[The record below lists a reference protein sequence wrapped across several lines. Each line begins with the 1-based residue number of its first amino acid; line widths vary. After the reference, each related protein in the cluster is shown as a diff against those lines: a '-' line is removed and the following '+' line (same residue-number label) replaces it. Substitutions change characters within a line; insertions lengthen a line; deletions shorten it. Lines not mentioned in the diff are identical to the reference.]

1 MGNRIITT
9 ILLALL
15 VYGFAM
21 AKEEKPDFVVT
32 NEQGYELLCYIQN
45 DGTVSIAGGK
55 SAKKADKL
63 IIPETIEYNGIQYVV
78 TSIYHSGFWGFSC
91 REIMLPKTLKKI
103 DRDAFEG
110 CSKLEKINMPEGL
123 EEIGNFAFGMTKKL
137 SSIYIPSSVNIFGR
151 DIFYKMKMFSGEY
164 HPIDINL
171 ENIPSHVTED
181 NCLWIGVT
189 KESIRKYYAKYP
201 HKVSNQQESSITQT
215 LQQSAKQEPAKLD
228 QPKNLTS
235 DVDTSLPHTEST
247 NKTTFAI
254 IIANEEYQK
263 ESKVDYALNDGKTFK
278 TYCHQV
284 LGLPEKNIHLVSNAT
299 LNNIIYEL
307 DWLSQVCKVYE
318 GDASV
323 IFYYAGH
330 GIPNEKDGS
339 AYLLPIDGIGKNMR
353 TCLSTEELY
362 KMLGTMPAKSVTV
375 FMDACFSGAKRN
387 GEMLTSARGVAI
399 KAKSESP
406 VGKNMVILSA
416 AQGDETAYSYNE
428 QQHGLFTYYLLKK
441 LKSTGGQVSL
451 GELSDYIKS
460 QVTRFSIVEN
470 GKIQTPT
477 VNASPA
483 LGDRW
488 KQIKLR

>member
-1 MGNRIITT
+1 MSTFYIQHNSYRDMKRI
-9 ILLALL
+9 LFVALL
-15 VYGFAM
+15 
-21 AKEEKPDFVVT
+21 T
-32 NEQGYELLCYIQN
+32 
-45 DGTVSIAGGK
+45 
-55 SAKKADKL
+55 L
-63 IIPETIEYNGIQYVV
+63 IIMPVKSQTVTISGIDYKITKNEATVIGASFKLEYANILSFVEYNGKKYPV
-78 TSIYHSGFWGFSC
+78 TSIGKSSFVEWKCSFPFKNKTNLKYVSIPNTVKKIALSAFYEC
-91 REIMLPKTLKKI
+91 QNLTEIVWPDGNVELNAGYKDPTRKIKNWHTFYNCNSITSVRCQNGRIPTEIIKDLPEFCPFVMAYKNGTLLSDALPKQSYQESEKI
-103 DRDAFEG
+103 DNGVESNKANEQVSVIINQETQK
-110 CSKLEKINMPEGL
+110 SKPYSDIDQD
-123 EEIGNFAFGMTKKL
+123 
-137 SSIYIPSSVNIFGR
+137 IPSFNS
-151 DIFYKMKMFSGEY
+151 
-164 HPIDINL
+164 
-171 ENIPSHVTED
+171 
-181 NCLWIGVT
+181 
-189 KESIRKYYAKYP
+189 
-201 HKVSNQQESSITQT
+201 SN
-215 LQQSAKQEPAKLD
+215 
-228 QPKNLTS
+228 
-235 DVDTSLPHTEST
+235 VG
-247 NKTTFAI
+247 TFAI

-263 ESKVDYALNDGKTFK
+263 ESKVDYALNDGKMFK

-284 LGLPEKNIHLVSNAT
+284 LGLPEKNIHLVPNAT
-299 LNNIIYEL
+299 LNNTIYEL

-339 AYLLPIDGIGKNMR
+339 AYLLPIDGIGRNMR
-353 TCLSTEELY
+353 TCMSTEELY

-441 LKSTGGQVSL
+441 LKATGGQVSL

-483 LGDRW
+483 LGDSW
-488 KQIKLR
+488 KSMKLK

>member
-1 MGNRIITT
+1 MKQFLLIIIAVLLGVRSNAKDVLTLGGIKYFIQKGGYAFVNRIDKD
-9 ILLALL
+9 L
-15 VYGFAM
+15 V
-21 AKEEKPDFVVT
+21 V
-32 NEQGYELLCYIQN
+32 
-45 DGTVSIAGGK
+45 VSIPDSVDYKGVK
-55 SAKKADKL
+55 Y
-63 IIPETIEYNGIQYVV
+63 PV
-78 TSIYHSGFWGFSC
+78 
-91 REIMLPKTLKKI
+91 REIGEQV
-103 DRDAFEG
+103 A
-110 CSKLEKINMPEGL
+110 
-123 EEIGNFAFGMTKKL
+123 IGPT
-137 SSIYIPSSVNIFGR
+137 IFG
-151 DIFYKMKMFSGEY
+151 KT
-164 HPIDINL
+164 PNL
-171 ENIPSHVTED
+171 RMISIPNT
-181 NCLWIGVT
+181 VT
-189 KESIRKYYAKYP
+189 KIWDCAFQ
-201 HKVSNQQESSITQT
+201 NC
-215 LQQSAKQEPAKLD
+215 
-228 QPKNLTS
+228 KNLTDIILPDDPVDYIGILAFENCKLIKSVKCHNGSVPTYINAHLEPSCPYLVSYNSKDFQGNNQNVLSDNNSIAEGLTSSTKAQPQAMIHSGAQLS
-235 DVDTSLPHTEST
+235 DVDINIPTSSFV
-247 NKTTFAI
+247 NRTTFAI

-263 ESKVDYALNDGKTFK
+263 ESKVDYALNDGKMFK

-284 LGLPEKNIHLVSNAT
+284 LGLPEKNIHLISNAT

-339 AYLLPIDGIGKNMR
+339 AYLLPIDGIGRNMR
-353 TCLSTEELY
+353 TCMSTEELY